1 MEDAMTIRLTP
12 RSTALTGRR
21 RITSAGAVLVAA
33 AGAIVVGALGAAA
46 PANAA
51 CDPLNLS
58 PDGINACILPSAPP
72 PADAGGPYVAIAF
85 SPDNGAHGWAN
96 NADTQQQAQDAAL
109 QNCRNFGGKQC
120 GVDAWSHNQCAAI
133 AVMTPAVTANHQWGA
148 HHGTWGATI
157 ADANA
162 NASAANGGGEV
173 MVARCA
179 TGDDGWG

>member
-1 MEDAMTIRLTP
+1 MNSLT
-12 RSTALTGRR
+12 RR
-21 RITSAGAVLVAA
+21 NTRIAVVAA
-33 AGAIVVGALGAAA
+33 LGGAALA
-46 PANAA
+46 ANALSPASPANAA

-58 PDGINACILPSAPP
+58 PQGINDCILPAGPP
-72 PADAGGPYVAIAF
+72 PPPPDAGGKYVAIAF

-96 NADTQQQAQDAAL
+96 NLDTQEAAQGAAL

-120 GVDAWSHNQCAAI
+120 GIDAWSHNDCAAI
-133 AVMTPAVTANHQWGA
+133 AVMTPATTANHQWGA